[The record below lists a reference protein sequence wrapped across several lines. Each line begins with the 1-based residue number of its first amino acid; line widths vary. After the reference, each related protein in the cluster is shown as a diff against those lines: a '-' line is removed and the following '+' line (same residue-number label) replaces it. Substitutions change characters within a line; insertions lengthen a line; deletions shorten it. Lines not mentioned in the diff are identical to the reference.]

1 MCGSSEKLII
11 TLNLN
16 PRDFMKIIALKVCIK
31 HRQGSSGSSVFK
43 KNSHFSGGKTF
54 RINFNTFNLC
64 VKNLM
69 MM

>member
-16 PRDFMKIIALKVCIK
+16 PRDFMKIIAQKVCIK
-31 HRQGSSGSSVFK
+31 HRQGGSSSVFK
-43 KNSHFSGGKTF
+43 KNPHFSGGKTF